1 MDKYLFVGAGG
12 FLGAVLRYWLSSTVQ
27 QLSNSALVPVGTL
40 VVNVLGCL
48 VIGFLSELAEEHGL
62 FTAEARAFVFIGIL
76 GGFTTF
82 STFGNETM
90 NLLRDGQNNA
100 VTDSDTALDVGVDD
114 LECLVAVNAHAILH
128 ERAHEAS

>member
-1 MDKYLFVGAGG
+1 MDQYLFVGTGG
-12 FLGAVLRYWLSSTVQ
+12 FVGAVLRYWLSSTVQ
-27 QLSNSALVPVGTL
+27 QLSNSALFPVGTL

-48 VIGFLSELAEEHGL
+48 VIGFLSEPAEEHGL

-90 NLLRDGQNNA
+90 NLLRNGQNTLAFCNA
-100 VTDSDTALDVGVDD
+100 AGHLILG
-114 LECLVAVNAHAILH
+114 LGAVWAGRTLAYLIW
-128 ERAHEAS
+128 R

>member
-1 MDKYLFVGAGG
+1 MDKYLFVGTGG
-12 FLGAVLRYWLSSTVQ
+12 FVGAVLRYWLSSTVQ
-27 QLSNSALVPVGTL
+27 QLSNSALFPVGTL

-82 STFGNETM
+82 STFSNETM
-90 NLLRDGQNNA
+90 NLLRNGQNTLAFGNA
-100 VTDSDTALDVGVDD
+100 AGHLILG
-114 LECLVAVNAHAILH
+114 LGAVWAGRTLAYLIW
-128 ERAHEAS
+128 R

>member
-1 MDKYLFVGAGG
+1 MDKYLFVGTGG
-12 FLGAVLRYWLSSTVQ
+12 FVGAVLRYWLSSTVQ
-27 QLSNSALVPVGTL
+27 QLSNSALFPVGTL

-90 NLLRDGQNNA
+90 NLLRNGQNTLALGNA
-100 VTDSDTALDVGVDD
+100 AGHLILG
-114 LECLVAVNAHAILH
+114 LGAVWLGRNLAYLIW
-128 ERAHEAS
+128 R

>member
-1 MDKYLFVGAGG
+1 MDKYLFVGTGG
-12 FLGAVLRYWLSSTVQ
+12 FVGAVLRYWLSSTVQ
-27 QLSNSALVPVGTL
+27 QLSNSALFPVGTL

-90 NLLRDGQNNA
+90 NLLRNGQNTLALGNA
-100 VTDSDTALDVGVDD
+100 AGHLILG
-114 LECLVAVNAHAILH
+114 LGAVWLGRTLAYLIW
-128 ERAHEAS
+128 R

>member
-1 MDKYLFVGAGG
+1 
-12 FLGAVLRYWLSSTVQ
+12 
-27 QLSNSALVPVGTL
+27 
-40 VVNVLGCL
+40 

-90 NLLRDGQNNA
+90 NLLRT
-100 VTDSDTALDVGVDD
+100 VR
-114 LECLVAVNAHAILH
+114 ILWH
-128 ERAHEAS
+128 SATLPVI

>member
-1 MDKYLFVGAGG
+1 MDKYLFVGTGG
-12 FLGAVLRYWLSSTVQ
+12 FIGAVLRYWLSSTVQ
-27 QLSNSALVPVGTL
+27 QLSNSALFPVGTL

-90 NLLRDGQNNA
+90 NLLRNGQNTLALGNA
-100 VTDSDTALDVGVDD
+100 AGHLMLG
-114 LECLVAVNAHAILH
+114 LGAVWLGRTLAYMIW
-128 ERAHEAS
+128 R

>member
-1 MDKYLFVGAGG
+1 MDKYLFVGTGG
-12 FLGAVLRYWLSSTVQ
+12 FVGAVLRYWLSSTVQ
-27 QLSNSALVPVGTL
+27 QLSNSALFPVGTL

-90 NLLRDGQNNA
+90 NLLRNGQNTLALGNA
-100 VTDSDTALDVGVDD
+100 AGHLILG
-114 LECLVAVNAHAILH
+114 LGAVWAGRTLAYLIW
-128 ERAHEAS
+128 R